1 MSPSILRI
9 LAVTA
14 LGGLAACSGG
24 GSVTPSP
31 TAKNTVPAGTV
42 PAATASAT
50 LTFTRRIPQSALGDS
65 SAARKTREI
74 SYAANSFVIDAAQT
88 GAAPYHAVFD
98 ISGAV
103 IGNGVNCT
111 TDASSIYQT
120 CVMQVRLPI
129 GNDTLTVTTNSA
141 RDGSGTTLGGATI
154 PVTIKDQQDN
164 PIAITLDG
172 IPKSI
177 RVFVSD
183 PSPVVKSATQSLALT
198 VQLYDA
204 AGAILLAPQNF
215 TQPVVVTDGDTSSG
229 TSLFTGQ
236 SQNSTQRYNGTAPSP
251 QPTTPPGAKTISV
264 PDRYTVPY
272 VALYNGMA
280 SPFTITA
287 TFGSLSA
294 SVTITPQAAAN
305 AAARPAGQ
313 TPVTHTLANTVR
325 TYDPIFDATGK
336 LWVTQ
341 TGGKIASI
349 DTSNY
354 TVTGTYTVTTA
365 TTTRSLRSP
374 VLGPDNAIYISSATV
389 SNGVATAPY
398 YVTRFDPVSHAF
410 TDYASSDQVL
420 HLTLAAGA
428 LTGAERNTRQVWRLP
443 FTGTTPGTPAEFSV
457 SAPPVGD
464 PTPALLPLP
473 TRVFPTSDGNLL
485 VIETSYAAV
494 NGTWIA
500 KYSPS
505 GTKLSEAMIVPQ
517 QQALQLD
524 AQAMDANG
532 SIWFADL
539 LTQNQ
544 FVRVDTPAQPNTL
557 ATYAVP
563 RFYGNDAVSE
573 LTNYAIL
580 DAGGNLWF
588 VSYLDNGIRRIDRAS
603 GRVDTFNGATGGGNQ
618 YGLAIGPDGTLVQ
631 PGYGSG
637 PYLYTNNTK

>member
-1 MSPSILRI
+1 MRPSILRI

-31 TAKNTVPAGTV
+31 TAKNTGPAGTV
-42 PAATASAT
+42 PAATATAT

-251 QPTTPPGAKTISV
+251 QPTTPPGA
-264 PDRYTVPY
+264 
-272 VALYNGMA
+272 
-280 SPFTITA
+280 
-287 TFGSLSA
+287 
-294 SVTITPQAAAN
+294 
-305 AAARPAGQ
+305 
-313 TPVTHTLANTVR
+313 
-325 TYDPIFDATGK
+325 
-336 LWVTQ
+336 
-341 TGGKIASI
+341 
-349 DTSNY
+349 
-354 TVTGTYTVTTA
+354 
-365 TTTRSLRSP
+365 
-374 VLGPDNAIYISSATV
+374 
-389 SNGVATAPY
+389 
-398 YVTRFDPVSHAF
+398 
-410 TDYASSDQVL
+410 
-420 HLTLAAGA
+420 
-428 LTGAERNTRQVWRLP
+428 
-443 FTGTTPGTPAEFSV
+443 
-457 SAPPVGD
+457 
-464 PTPALLPLP
+464 
-473 TRVFPTSDGNLL
+473 
-485 VIETSYAAV
+485 
-494 NGTWIA
+494 
-500 KYSPS
+500 
-505 GTKLSEAMIVPQ
+505 
-517 QQALQLD
+517 
-524 AQAMDANG
+524 
-532 SIWFADL
+532 
-539 LTQNQ
+539 
-544 FVRVDTPAQPNTL
+544 
-557 ATYAVP
+557 
-563 RFYGNDAVSE
+563 
-573 LTNYAIL
+573 
-580 DAGGNLWF
+580 
-588 VSYLDNGIRRIDRAS
+588 
-603 GRVDTFNGATGGGNQ
+603 
-618 YGLAIGPDGTLVQ
+618 
-631 PGYGSG
+631 
-637 PYLYTNNTK
+637 

>member
-1 MSPSILRI
+1 MSPSILRF
-9 LAVTA
+9 LAVAA

-24 GSVTPSP
+24 GSFTPSQTAATLP
-31 TAKNTVPAGTV
+31 TGTAPAS
-42 PAATASAT
+42 TASAT
-50 LTFTRRIPQSALGDS
+50 LTFTRRNPQSALGES
-65 SAARKTREI
+65 SAARKAHEI
-74 SYAANSFVIDAAQT
+74 SNASNSFVIDATQT
-88 GAAPYHAVFD
+88 GAAPYHTVLD

-103 IGNGVNCT
+103 IGNGVNCSP
-111 TDASSIYQT
+111 DASGEYQT
-120 CVMQVRLPI
+120 CVMQVRLPV
-129 GNDTLTVTTNSA
+129 GNDTLTVATNTA

-154 PVTIKDQQDN
+154 PVTIKDQQAN
-164 PIAITLDG
+164 AIAITLDG
-172 IPKSI
+172 VPKSI
-177 RVFVSD
+177 KVFVSD
-183 PSPVVKSATQSLALT
+183 PAPIVKVSQSLTLT

-204 AGAILLAPQNF
+204 AGAALIAPQNF
-215 TQPVVVTDGDTSSG
+215 TQPVVVTDGDTSSN
-229 TSLFTGQ
+229 TSLFAGQ

-251 QPTTPPGAKTISV
+251 QPTTAPGAKTLSV
-264 PDRYTVPY
+264 PNRYTVPY
-272 VALYNGMA
+272 VALYNSMA

-294 SVTITPQAAAN
+294 TVTITPQAAAG

-354 TVTGTYTVTTA
+354 TVTGTYTVTTP
-365 TTTRSLRSP
+365 TITRTLRSP

-389 SNGVATAPY
+389 SNGAATAPY

-428 LTGAERNTRQVWRLP
+428 LTGAERNTHQVWRLP
-443 FTGTTPGTPAEFSV
+443 FTGTTPGTPAEFAV
-457 SAPPVGD
+457 SAPPVTD
-464 PTPALLPLP
+464 TTAILQPLP
-473 TRVFPTSDGNLL
+473 TRVFPSSDGNLL
-485 VIETSYAAV
+485 VIETSYASV

-505 GTKLSEAMIVPQ
+505 GTKLSEAMITPQ
-517 QQALQLD
+517 QQALELD

-532 SIWFADL
+532 AIWFSDL

-544 FVRVDTPAQPNTL
+544 FVRVDAPTQPVVS
-557 ATYAVP
+557 ATYGVA
-563 RFYGNDAVSE
+563 RFYGNNAISE

-580 DAGGNLWF
+580 DQAGNLWF
-588 VSYLDNGIRRIDRAS
+588 ISYLDNGVRRIDRAS
-603 GRVDTFNGATGGGNQ
+603 GRIDTFNGASGGGNQ